1 MSTERPLAVVAV
13 GGNALIAEPSAVGI
27 EQQAA
32 QAAATCEY
40 IADIVADGWRVVV
53 THGNGPQVGFILRRS
68 EVAKD
73 SAPGVPLVYAVA
85 DTQGAIGFMMQQGM
99 TNAMRRRSI
108 GSTAVAVVT
117 RVVVDPSDRAFA
129 APDKPI
135 GAQLEHD
142 EAERLA
148 AELGWDIAEDSGRG
162 WRRVVASPKPEHI
175 IELDSITAL
184 LDADQIVVACGGG
197 GVPVTRDGDELRTI
211 DAVIDKDLTSALLA
225 QQLDADALVILT
237 DVEQAFADWG
247 TPSQRPLGTLSPV
260 EARGLLDAGQFGEG
274 SMAPKI
280 RAALGFAQHRSGV
293 KAIITNAP
301 SMAQALNDRTGTRIV
316 G

>member
-1 MSTERPLAVVAV
+1 MSAERPLAVVAV
-13 GGNALIAEPSAVGI
+13 GGNALIADPSAVGI
-27 EQQAA
+27 DQQAA
-32 QAAATCEY
+32 QAAATCEH

-99 TNAMRRRSI
+99 TNALRRRSI
-108 GSTAVAVVT
+108 DTTAVAVVT
-117 RVVVDPSDRAFA
+117 RVVVDPADSAFG

-135 GAQLEHD
+135 GAQLEQA

-148 AELGWDIAEDSGRG
+148 AEFGWDIAEDSGRG
-162 WRRVVASPKPEHI
+162 WRRVVASPQPEQI
-175 IELDSITAL
+175 VELASITTL
-184 LDADQIVVACGGG
+184 LAAEQVVIACGGG
-197 GVPVTRDGDELRTI
+197 GVPVIQVDDELHTI

-225 QQLDADALVILT
+225 RNLNADALVILT

-247 TPSQRPLGTLSPV
+247 TPTQRPLGALSPT
-260 EARGLLDAGQFGEG
+260 EAQRLLDDGQFGGG

-280 RAALGFAQHRSGV
+280 RAALGFAQHRPGGR
-293 KAIITNAP
+293 AIITNAP
-301 SMAQALNDRTGTRIV
+301 SVRQALSDHTGTRIV
-316 G
+316 S